1 MLRGVH
7 KPLQVV
13 FGVSSSQLVSWDF
26 WAPSDDWLIAPCR
39 PCPNI
44 RHKAEITRKPWK
56 IGMPRERKNNLEFI
70 PTSHHSLSR
79 PSWFAFFEST
89 LLSLWFNLL
98 SPWGIHSSVLL
109 KSPDLFIMDNLKNR
123 EITWIWAKKPGKH
136 TNLEETSY
144 DSEKGLGVSSIPGNA
159 VWQIGFV
166 PGARK
171 NKSTWNEKYDH
182 QSTTIIASEQ
192 VLLRVRISYIY
203 IYILYIMCRIACL
216 RNVSGECQLTEVSG
230 CQPNMWESPKVRNFP
245 VTKWFLG
252 PAPLIALKAGSIGR
266 LCVCVAT

>member
-1 MLRGVH
+1 
-7 KPLQVV
+7 
-13 FGVSSSQLVSWDF
+13 
-26 WAPSDDWLIAPCR
+26 
-39 PCPNI
+39 
-44 RHKAEITRKPWK
+44 
-56 IGMPRERKNNLEFI
+56 
-70 PTSHHSLSR
+70 
-79 PSWFAFFEST
+79 
-89 LLSLWFNLL
+89 LSLWFNLL

-192 VLLRVRISYIY
+192 VLLRVRISYVY
-203 IYILYIMCRIACL
+203 IYIIHYVQNR
-216 RNVSGECQLTEVSG
+216 VSSQCERRMSTYGGIRLPTKHVRKS
-230 CQPNMWESPKVRNFP
+230 ESPQFP
-245 VTKWFLG
+245 SHKMVLG
-252 PAPLIALKAGSIGR
+252 PGPTHSS
-266 LCVCVAT
+266 